1 MTVASRFKQ
10 RYECRLPPA
19 AVGPPPGPPR
29 DPRLYN
35 GSGVAELLRP
45 MGTAPCLLKVGL
57 GAARGCGGCQGG
69 LRAAGGCGSC
79 QGGTPSLTQG
89 LCSLFP
95 DQGLV
100 DVRVLLWE
108 AHPAVPPGR

>member
-1 MTVASRFKQ
+1 MASRFKQ

-45 MGTAPCLLKVGL
+45 MGTAPCLLKVGDT
-57 GAARGCGGCQGG
+57 GGWHW
-69 LRAAGGCGSC
+69 
-79 QGGTPSLTQG
+79 GGTGGHGDTPSFTPGSL
-89 LCSLFP
+89 LCP

-100 DVRVLLWE
+100 DVRVLLRE

>member
-69 LRAAGGCGSC
+69 
-79 QGGTPSLTQG
+79 TPSLTQG

>member
-1 MTVASRFKQ
+1 MASRFKQ

-45 MGTAPCLLKVGL
+45 MGTAPCLLKVGSG
-57 GAARGCGGCQGG
+57 GAGGAVQGG
-69 LRAAGGCGSC
+69 S
-79 QGGTPSLTQG
+79 PSPKSHPGAL
-89 LCSLFP
+89 LFP

-100 DVRVLLWE
+100 DVRVLLRE